1 MFPTQSRRAEP
12 FPQYRS
18 PYGPKYGYQPQVA
31 GVTGKQLFSF
41 GTKAAGLGGVAL
53 FAVIF
58 YASGIPRVQR
68 DILQRVPFFG
78 SYFINEVPPEDNT
91 PYEMDVLVPLRN
103 FVVLATRPTVY
114 SLICF
119 YLFHVHGLSRY
130 GWDRPAVRVALLA
143 APALAGLFWQAAVAV
158 TVPEPYLDEV
168 FHIPQAQKYCQA
180 KWLEWDDKI
189 TTPPG
194 LYAVSVLIHRA
205 LWFMNGGCSET
216 SLRMT
221 NWFSIIVL
229 IFTAVDCRRLIEKRL
244 GERGESRSR
253 TSSLSFHAIHTGM
266 NIGLFPLLFFF
277 SALYYTD
284 VFSTLMVLFAFQNHL
299 ERVGP
304 QGKSWRKD
312 FFVVFLGVAAL
323 FMRQTNVFWVVVFM
337 GGLEA
342 VEAAKVV
349 PAVRPQSPSHGRLWA
364 NIQCYAQRSSLG
376 DIYDPALDQASLD
389 DVFYCALGI
398 AIAVVSNPLRVMK
411 QVWAHVAVMGI
422 FVAFVLW
429 NGSVVLGDKTNHVAT
444 VHLPQMLYI
453 WPLFAFFSAPL
464 LLPFLP
470 WSLQVSA
477 ALGLSGNA
485 PKRPEAATSQNWY
498 HTCLSIASYAFL
510 TAAGLAI
517 VHFNTIIH
525 PFTLADNRHYMFYV
539 FRYSILRRKLVRYAL
554 VPAYVLCWSICWR
567 ALGGSRPIHD
577 TADVGRKD
585 VQKQESESR
594 TSRPKSVQIKDPH
607 ADLSVDPPTISTA
620 LLWLLATALSLITAP
635 LVEPRYFI
643 MPWVFWRLL
652 VPAWPA
658 RAPLVSSRKRES
670 DPGRL
675 DWILSLGE
683 RFDLRL
689 FVETAWFLAIH
700 LATAYLFIARPFYWR
715 AEDGTLLDGG
725 RVQRFM
731 W

>member
-1 MFPTQSRRAEP
+1 MTLKWPAPNWRLRHEKPNPRLDPAGGSRASLASSSLRDISNLADDTSQAEQTHSTGRNAHNMFPTQIRRAEP

-18 PYGPKYGYQPQVA
+18 PYGPKYGFQPHVA
-31 GVTGKQLFSF
+31 GVTGKQFITF

-68 DILQRVPFFG
+68 DILQRVPFLG
-78 SYFINEVPPEDNT
+78 SYFINEIPPEDN
-91 PYEMDVLVPLRN
+91 
-103 FVVLATRPTVY
+103 
-114 SLICF
+114 
-119 YLFHVHGLSRY
+119 
-130 GWDRPAVRVALLA
+130 
-143 APALAGLFWQAAVAV
+143 
-158 TVPEPYLDEV
+158 DEV

-205 LWFMNGGCSET
+205 LWFMNGKCSET

-221 NWFSIIVL
+221 NWVAIIIL
-229 IFTAVDCRRLIEKRL
+229 TFTAVDCRRLVEKRL
-244 GERGESRSR
+244 AERSEARPR

-304 QGKSWRKD
+304 EAKSWWND
-312 FFVVFLGVAAL
+312 FFVIFLGVAAL

-342 VEAAKVV
+342 VEAAKAV
-349 PAVRPQSPSHGRLWA
+349 PDVRPQPPGQGDSMA
-364 NIQCYAQRSSLG
+364 NIKYFAWRSSLG
-376 DIYDPALDQASLD
+376 DIHDPALNQASLD
-389 DVFYCALGI
+389 DALYCVVSI
-398 AIAVVSNPLRVMK
+398 AIAVICNPLRVAK
-411 QVWAHVAVMGI
+411 QVWAHIAVMAL

-429 NGSVVLGDKTNHVAT
+429 NGSVVLGAT
-444 VHLPQMLYI
+444 QK
-453 WPLFAFFSAPL
+453 
-464 LLPFLP
+464 
-470 WSLQVSA
+470 A
-477 ALGLSGNA
+477 A
-485 PKRPEAATSQNWY
+485 EAQQTQKWY
-498 HTCLSIASYAFL
+498 AIYLSIAGYISL
-510 TAAGLAI
+510 TLAALAI

-539 FRYSILRRKLVRYAL
+539 FRYTILRSKWVRYAL
-554 VPAYVLCWSICWR
+554 VPVYVLCWNICWN
-567 ALGGSRPIHD
+567 ALGGSRPTQD
-577 TADVGRKD
+577 TADAARKD
-585 VQKQESESR
+585 AKKQANSSHK
-594 TSRPKSVQIKDPH
+594 KSVQIKDTDAILP
-607 ADLSVDPPTISTA
+607 VETPTLSTA
-620 LLWLLATALSLITAP
+620 LLWLAATALSLITAP

-658 RAPLVSSRKRES
+658 NTPIMPSKKSESS
-670 DPGRL
+670 PGRL
-675 DWILSLGE
+675 GWILSLGQ

-689 FVETAWFLAIH
+689 FVETAWFLAVH
-700 LATAYLFIARPFYWR
+700 LATAYMFTARPYYWR